1 MLAAF
6 LAHCPDVLH
15 RMRARHFRDELRE
28 KLHFGSR
35 SLQHLIAK
43 EHEFLQH
50 YPLCAE
56 REFKCALIQFRSFRL
71 TIDGYRWEPD
81 AVRSD
86 SSAMAI
92 SEYGVLSTG

>member
-1 MLAAF
+1 MPEQAFGVAAEEVELMLAAF
-6 LAHCPDVLH
+6 LAQCPDVLD

-35 SLQHLIAK
+35 SLQYLIAK

-56 REFKCALIQFRSFRL
+56 REFKCALIQFRRFRL
-71 TIDGYRWEPD
+71 TIDG
-81 AVRSD
+81 
-86 SSAMAI
+86 
-92 SEYGVLSTG
+92 